1 MAMYYGNTPGMIY
14 FENQVGNTV
23 EYFRKRGKLHLL
35 ATQPQRV
42 FNPKGGWTKQ
52 ITYGYPMSNKLIKD
66 NAIDYLAD
74 WLKEYRVL
82 GNENQNQ
89 QQKMN
94 LHFLKSPRLLAEMI
108 QYNERDNF
116 DAVMGFMG
124 CIIGIRE
131 KFNKYKQREKE
142 EEIINHHNSIIN
154 SFRENDFIL
163 SHTNNKQRRYYGQQ

>member
-1 MAMYYGNTPGMIY
+1 M
-14 FENQVGNTV
+14 
-23 EYFRKRGKLHLL
+23 
-35 ATQPQRV
+35 
-42 FNPKGGWTKQ
+42 
-52 ITYGYPMSNKLIKD
+52 
-66 NAIDYLAD
+66 
-74 WLKEYRVL
+74 L
-82 GNENQNQ
+82 GNENTNQ

-108 QYNERDNF
+108 QYNEKNNF

-154 SFRENDFIL
+154 SFRQDDFIL
-163 SHTNNKQRRYYGQQ
+163 SHTNNKRRYYGQQ